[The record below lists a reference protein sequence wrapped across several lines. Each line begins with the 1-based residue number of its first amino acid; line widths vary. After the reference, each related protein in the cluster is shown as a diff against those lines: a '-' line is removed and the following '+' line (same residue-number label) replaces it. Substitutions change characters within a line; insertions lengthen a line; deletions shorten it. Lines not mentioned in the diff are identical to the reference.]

1 MDECNELLQD
11 LAVNYRKEGL
21 YRKYLEPV
29 MELAEELSEEYEEEE
44 LVEAREDFIGN
55 FVYMKTFSGAFLPTK
70 YIQIF

>member
-1 MDECNELLQD
+1 
-11 LAVNYRKEGL
+11 
-21 YRKYLEPV
+21 